1 MNSWIG
7 LGRSDYDRY
16 LFIWIIIIMICYECG
31 HVINKDFAKFCDH
44 CGSSLENK
52 PKKASIKKEVVV
64 KIDDEID
71 QATNLFL
78 LWNASIAATFVFYI
92 IHVVTDDY
100 IYLFLLTLFMLIVS
114 WMLLITKLHDLSIR
128 HYQPSK
134 QFMLMNFG
142 LPIIGTFY
150 SFIKLTQK

>member
-1 MNSWIG
+1 
-7 LGRSDYDRY
+7 
-16 LFIWIIIIMICYECG
+16 MICYECG
-31 HVINKDFAKFCDH
+31 HRIRRDFAKFCDH
-44 CGSSLENK
+44 CGSSLEIK
-52 PKKASIKKEVVV
+52 PKKVSVRKEVVV
-64 KIDDEID
+64 KIEDEID

-92 IHVVTDDY
+92 IHVVTDGY
-100 IYLFLLTLFMLIVS
+100 LYLFLLVLFMWVLS
-114 WMLLITKLHDLSIR
+114 WMLLLTKLHDLASR
-128 HYQPSK
+128 YHQSSK